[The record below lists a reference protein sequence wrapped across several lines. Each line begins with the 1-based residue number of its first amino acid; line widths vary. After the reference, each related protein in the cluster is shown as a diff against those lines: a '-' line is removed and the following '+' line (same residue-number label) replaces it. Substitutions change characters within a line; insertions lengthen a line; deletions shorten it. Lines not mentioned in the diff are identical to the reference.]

1 MTVLLPLQQMIG
13 QTISHYRIV
22 EKLGGGG
29 MGVVYKAED
38 IRLGRFVALKFL
50 PPDVAQDPGSL
61 ERFRREAR
69 AASALSHSN
78 ICTIHDIGEQ
88 DGQAFIAMEFLE
100 GQTLKH
106 RIAERPLDTETLLD
120 VSIQIADALDA
131 AHSEG
136 IIHRDIKPA
145 NIFITKRGQVKVLD
159 FGLAKVLKTKGQ
171 AAGLD
176 VTAATAVSDQHLTS
190 PGSTL
195 GTVAYMS
202 PEQVRGRELDARSD
216 LFSFGVVLYE
226 MATGILPFRGD
237 TSGVIF
243 HAILENTQTAPVR
256 INPDISPKLE
266 EIITKALDKDR
277 ELRYQH
283 AADLRA
289 DLKRLKRSSESGRAA
304 VLGSAATPVAATES
318 AATPVA
324 GAAAS
329 SASVPVTSALT
340 PAGSVS
346 VSPAVSAQLAAPT
359 RKWMLPAAA
368 ALVILLAVA
377 GWWFFRSRAN
387 RSASPTGHRS
397 VAVLYFSNLSQ
408 DKSLDWLDRGL
419 TEMLT
424 TNLAQVQG
432 LDVLSTERIQGSL
445 QRLGKKDS
453 VAIDPGVAQAV
464 AREAGADAFIT
475 GALLKVGPTQ
485 LRLNVRVQDTRTGQV
500 LESEK
505 LEAESIQNIF
515 GMVDSLTARIAGHF
529 LPSSAVSNSAP
540 AIEQSS
546 TSNVE
551 AYRHYQLGREYE
563 QRFLAAEAANEFSE
577 AVRLDSQFALAYLHL
592 SSVYAASGDFRRA
605 NETAAKVEHM
615 QARLPRRE
623 QLEFQLNQTLYVRDR
638 EAQKRALETL
648 VSEFPRDT
656 DARSGLAAELTFRGQ
671 TTQAATVLQEGL
683 ASDPKDDNLLNVLG
697 YVEGWRGDLPAA
709 LKANDLYIGVR
720 PNDPNPYD
728 TRGDIFFRTGHDEE
742 ALVAYRKVIELK
754 PDFQDYSDYA
764 KAAQV
769 YLDQSKYALA
779 EASLKEYGQKASPLA
794 RAYLPVLYAQLQ
806 QARGDPE
813 GSLESYRQA
822 VTQLSRA
829 GQDEAAG
836 TCLLLYAVAAVLTG
850 ESTPALA
857 FARQQKLKGEEYLA
871 IAWLQRATGDS
882 AGADRSFQQ
891 FSTAKPWVSQYA
903 LEHARATAEAFA
915 ALLHNDPQQALVAAG
930 QVSDVVQAQMLFCEG
945 RAHLMLGDY
954 ARAEQDFRAAY
965 TENRALNDQ
974 NQIRL
979 YMPLLPLLS
988 EFYLAQIYEKTGKH
1002 DQAINQYQSF
1012 LSHFERSRTHLA
1024 QVAEAG
1030 TALKRLMH

>member
-1 MTVLLPLQQMIG
+1 MIG

-50 PPDVAQDPGSL
+50 PPDIAQDPSSL

-106 RIAERPLDTETLLD
+106 RIAERPLDTETVLD
-120 VSIQIADALDA
+120 ISIQIADALDA
-131 AHSEG
+131 AHTEG

-171 AAGLD
+171 AAGMD
-176 VTAATAVSDQHLTS
+176 ATAATAVSEQHLTS

-202 PEQVRGRELDARSD
+202 PEQVRGKELDARSD

-289 DLKRLKRSSESGRAA
+289 DLKRLKRSSESGHTA
-304 VLGSAATPVAATES
+304 VSSSAATPVVASES
-318 AATPVA
+318 AATPVVG

-329 SASVPVTSALT
+329 GASVSATSAVT
-340 PAGSVS
+340 HATAAS
-346 VSPAVSAQLAAPT
+346 VSPAVSAQLAAPA
-359 RKWMLPAAA
+359 RKWILPAAA
-368 ALVILLAVA
+368 ALVVLLAVA
-377 GWWFFRSRAN
+377 GWWFFRNRAAG
-387 RSASPTGHRS
+387 SASPTGHRS

-432 LDVLSTERIQGSL
+432 LDVLSTERIQGSV

-464 AREAGADAFIT
+464 ARDAGADAFIT

-485 LRLNVRVQDTRTGQV
+485 LRLNVRVQDTRTGQI

-505 LEAESIQNIF
+505 LEGDSIQNIF

-529 LPSSAVSNSAP
+529 LPSGTVSGNAP

-551 AYRHYQLGREYE
+551 AYRHYQLGRDYE

-577 AVRLDSQFALAYLHL
+577 AVRLDPQFALAYLHL
-592 SSVYAASGDFRRA
+592 SSVYSSSGDFRRA

-623 QLEFQLNQTLYVRDR
+623 QLEFQLNRATYSRDR
-638 EAQKRALETL
+638 EAQKRSLEAL

-656 DARSGLAAELTFRGQ
+656 DARSGLAAELAFRGQ
-671 TTQAATVLQEGL
+671 ATQAASVLQEGL
-683 ASDPKDDNLLNVLG
+683 AADPKDDNLLNVLG

-709 LKANDLYIGVR
+709 LKANDSYIAVR

-728 TRGDIFFRTGHDEE
+728 TRGDILFRTGHDEE
-742 ALVAYRKVIELK
+742 ALAAYRKVVELK

-769 YLDQSKYALA
+769 YLDQGKYALA
-779 EASLKEYGQKASPLA
+779 EASLKEYGQKATPLA

-836 TCLLLYAVAAVLTG
+836 NCLLLYAVAATLTG
-850 ESTPALA
+850 QAGPALA

-871 IAWLQRATGDS
+871 IAWLQRAGGDV
-882 AGADRSFQQ
+882 AGAGRSFQQ
-891 FSTAKPWVSQYA
+891 FSAAKPWVSQYA
-903 LEHARATAEAFA
+903 VEHARATAEAFA
-915 ALLHNDPQQALVAAG
+915 ALLHNDPQPALAAAG
-930 QVSDVVQAQMLFCEG
+930 QASDVVQAQMLFCEG

-954 ARAEQDFRAAY
+954 SRAEQDFHAAY

-974 NQIRL
+974 NQIRR

-988 EFYLAQIYEKTGKH
+988 EFYLAQIYEKTGKR

-1012 LSHFERSRTHLA
+1012 LSHFERSQTHLP

-1030 TALKRLMH
+1030 AALKRLMH

>member
-1 MTVLLPLQQMIG
+1 MIG

-50 PPDVAQDPGSL
+50 PPDIAQDPSSL

-106 RIAERPLDTETLLD
+106 RIAERPLDTETVLD
-120 VSIQIADALDA
+120 ISIQIADALDA
-131 AHSEG
+131 AHTEG

-159 FGLAKVLKTKGQ
+159 FGLAKVLKTRGQ
-171 AAGLD
+171 AAGMD
-176 VTAATAVSDQHLTS
+176 ATAATAVSEQHLTS

-202 PEQVRGRELDARSD
+202 PEQVRGKELDARSD

-266 EIITKALDKDR
+266 EIISKALDKDR

-289 DLKRLKRSSESGRAA
+289 DLKRLKRSSESGHAA
-304 VLGSAATPVAATES
+304 VAGSGATPVAARES
-318 AATPVA
+318 AATPVVE
-324 GAAAS
+324 GTPAS
-329 SASVPVTSALT
+329 GTSVSATSAVT
-340 PAGSVS
+340 HATAAS
-346 VSPAVSAQLAAPT
+346 VSPAVSAQFAAPT
-359 RKWMLPAAA
+359 RKWILPAAA
-368 ALVILLAVA
+368 AVVILLAAA
-377 GWWFFRSRAN
+377 GWWFLRGRAA

-432 LDVLSTERIQGSL
+432 LDVLSTERIQGSV

-485 LRLNVRVQDTRTGQV
+485 LRLNVRVQDTRTGQI

-505 LEAESIQNIF
+505 LEGESIQNIF

-529 LPSSAVSNSAP
+529 LPSGAVSGNAP

-551 AYRHYQLGREYE
+551 AYRHYQLGRDYE

-577 AVRLDSQFALAYLHL
+577 AVRLDPQFALAYLHL
-592 SSVYAASGDFRRA
+592 SSVYSSSGDFRRA

-623 QLEFQLNQTLYVRDR
+623 QLEFQLNRTYYVRDR
-638 EAQKRALETL
+638 EAQKRALEML

-656 DARSGLAAELTFRGQ
+656 DARSGLAAELAFRGQ
-671 TTQAATVLQEGL
+671 SAQAASVLQEGL
-683 ASDPKDDNLLNVLG
+683 ATDPKDDNLLNVLG

-709 LKANDLYIGVR
+709 LKANDSYITVR

-728 TRGDIFFRTGHDEE
+728 TRGDILFRTGHDEE
-742 ALVAYRKVIELK
+742 ALAAYRKVIELK

-769 YLDQSKYALA
+769 YLDQGKYALA

-836 TCLLLYAVAAVLTG
+836 SCLLLYAVAATLTG
-850 ESTPALA
+850 QAVPALA
-857 FARQQKLKGEEYLA
+857 FARQQKLKGEEYFA
-871 IAWLQRATGDS
+871 IAWLQRAGGDV
-882 AGADRSFQQ
+882 AGAGRSFQQ
-891 FSTAKPWVSQYA
+891 FSAAKPWVSQYA
-903 LEHARATAEAFA
+903 VEHARATAEAFA
-915 ALLHNDPQQALVAAG
+915 ALLHNDPQQALAAAG
-930 QVSDVVQAQMLFCEG
+930 QASDVVQAQMLFCAG

-954 ARAEQDFRAAY
+954 SGAEQDFHAAY
-965 TENRALNDQ
+965 AENRALNDQ
-974 NQIRL
+974 NQIRR

-988 EFYLAQIYEKTGKH
+988 EFYLAQIYEKSGKR

-1012 LSHFERSRTHLA
+1012 LSHFERSQTHLP

-1030 TALKRLMH
+1030 AALKRLMH